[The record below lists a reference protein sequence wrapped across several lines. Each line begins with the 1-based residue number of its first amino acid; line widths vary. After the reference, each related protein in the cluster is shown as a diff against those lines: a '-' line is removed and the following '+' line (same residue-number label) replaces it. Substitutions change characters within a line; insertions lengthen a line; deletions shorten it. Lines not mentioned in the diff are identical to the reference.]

1 MKPEKI
7 IMGRINS
14 SNTVGFWKAGD
25 GCTPDV
31 IAGDYAIV
39 ENRNDYDLIKIIAV
53 LETSE
58 KYEKFIVPNGITKK
72 AIYYI
77 AKCQVNKNYGSRVI
91 IDNANI
97 TMGGAEMKASN
108 VTIAKEENYHETTN

>member
-1 MKPEKI
+1 MLEKI
-7 IMGRINS
+7 IMGKINS
-14 SNTVGFWKAGD
+14 GNVIGFWKAGENL
-25 GCTPDV
+25 TPDV
-31 IAGDYAIV
+31 IAGDYAIA
-39 ENRNDYDLIKIIAV
+39 ENKTDYDLIKIIGI
-53 LETSE
+53 LETDE
-58 KYEKFIVPNGITKK
+58 KYEKFIAPGGIAKK

>member
-1 MKPEKI
+1 MTEKI

-31 IAGDYAIV
+31 FVGDYAIV
-39 ENRNDYDLIKIIAV
+39 ENMNDYDLIKIIAI

-58 KYEKFIVPNGITKK
+58 KYEKFIVPNGITKSVVRYMARCLIRK
-72 AIYYI
+72 DY
-77 AKCQVNKNYGSRVI
+77 
-91 IDNANI
+91 
-97 TMGGAEMKASN
+97 
-108 VTIAKEENYHETTN
+108 